1 MLIIPAIDLKAGQCV
16 RLYQGDMDRA
26 TVYSDDPVETAQRW
40 QREGSPRLHVVDLDA
55 AVSGTTVNTSAIE
68 RICQALSIP
77 VQVGGGIRSLAT
89 LERLLSLGVSRAI
102 LGTVAHRQP
111 TLVAE
116 ACARFPG
123 RITVGIDARAGRVA
137 VQGWTETTDLEATD
151 LALRCQDQGVSEI
164 VYTDISRDG
173 TQQGVNHEATGAL
186 AEAVSVPV
194 IASGG
199 VASTADIQ
207 RLLPFESSGVMGVII
222 GRALY
227 TGGVQLGEAIRLG
240 ASHREGSST

>member
-16 RLYQGDMDRA
+16 RLYQGDMDQA
-26 TVYSDDPVETAQRW
+26 TVYSDAPVDTALRW
-40 QREGSPRLHVVDLDA
+40 QREGAQRLHVVDLDA
-55 AVSGTTVNTSAIE
+55 AVRGTAVNTSAIA
-68 RICQALSIP
+68 RICRALTIP

-89 LERLLSLGVSRAI
+89 LEHLLSLGVRRVI
-102 LGTVAHRQP
+102 LGTVAYRQP
-111 TLVAE
+111 ALVAE
-116 ACARFPG
+116 ACTHFPG
-123 RITVGIDARAGRVA
+123 RITVGIDALGGRVA
-137 VQGWTETTDLEATD
+137 VQGWTETTDLDATD

-173 TQQGVNHEATGAL
+173 TQQGVNHAATGAL
-186 AEAVSVPV
+186 ARAVSVPV

-207 RLLPFESSGVMGVII
+207 GLLPLEPLGVMGVII

-227 TGGVQLGEAIRLG
+227 TGGVQLAEAVRLG
-240 ASHREGSST
+240 TSQG